1 MIIKL
6 LALINWSKTMITMH
20 SLLFV
25 IHIIFGSMALILF
38 WVPIATKKG
47 GLDHRK
53 FGRHYAN
60 TMYAVAASGAV
71 MALMVISA
79 PLIIKHQ
86 FVNENTDTK
95 QLALNLRIVWTFL
108 LYLSL
113 ITSVN
118 IRHGILVL
126 KNKRQ
131 HSNMRQWPHLFSI
144 GLLLVGGLVLFSL
157 GVIFSNTLHMI
168 LGVLGAVMAIQTG
181 RFCLA
186 KSVSVNRWLVEH
198 IGAFIGSGIGAY
210 NAFMAFGGRSM
221 LASGSLFFGSRLALL
236 EQLRLHVSHAN
247 IKMVWR

>member
-1 MIIKL
+1 
-6 LALINWSKTMITMH
+6 MH

-38 WVPIATKKG
+38 LVPIATKKG

-53 FGRHYAN
+53 FGRYYAN
-60 TMYAVAASGAV
+60 TMYAVAASGA
-71 MALMVISA
+71 VISA

-86 FVNENTDTK
+86 FVNENTDTEK
-95 QLALNLRIVWTFL
+95 LALSLRIFWTFL

-113 ITSVN
+113 ITFVN
-118 IRHGILVL
+118 IRHGILVF

-131 HSNMRQWPHLFSI
+131 HFKMRQWPHLFSI
-144 GLLLVGGLVLFSL
+144 GILLVGGLVLFSL
-157 GVIFSNTLHMI
+157 GVIYSNTLHMI
-168 LGVLGAVMAIQTG
+168 FGVLGTVMAIQTG

-210 NAFMAFGGRSM
+210 TAFMAFGGRSM
-221 LASGSLFFGSRLALL
+221 FGELGQWQLVFWVAPGVIGAIASARLSCKYKNGLAATR
-236 EQLRLHVSHAN
+236 
-247 IKMVWR
+247 

>member
-20 SLLFV
+20 SLLIV

-95 QLALNLRIVWTFL
+95 QLALNLRISCTFL
-108 LYLSL
+108 LYLRL
-113 ITSVN
+113 ITFVN

-126 KNKRQ
+126 KNNRQ
-131 HSNMRQWPHLFSI
+131 HSNIRQRPHLFSI
-144 GLLLVGGLVLFSL
+144 GLLLVGGLMLFSL
-157 GVIFSNTLHMI
+157 GVIYSYTLHMI
-168 LGVLGAVMAIQTG
+168 FGVLGTAMAMAMAIQTG
-181 RFCLA
+181 
-186 KSVSVNRWLVEH
+186 
-198 IGAFIGSGIGAY
+198 
-210 NAFMAFGGRSM
+210 
-221 LASGSLFFGSRLALL
+221 AS
-236 EQLRLHVSHAN
+236 
-247 IKMVWR
+247 